1 MNPDCAHCLYFGS
14 PNENHRP
21 FPTNRPGGLEGTR
34 RALSYCSLPARANVV
49 DIACGKGAT
58 VQLLEETYG
67 YNAMGIDLSGRILQ
81 EAKNQSIVANL
92 VQGDCVHLPLQNE
105 TQDAVMMECAFHF
118 DPNPMTVLEEMRRI
132 LQPDGYLILSDL
144 YVRTAEDIHPVQ
156 QHSTS
161 NCLSNIQTRSRI
173 VEVVESA
180 GFTTRIWADQDD
192 LLKQWIW
199 EMTFSGVSVRSFLT
213 SLLGEDCGGGTNAT
227 FPKPV
232 SLGYYI
238 LVAQKKIPI
247 KN

>member
-1 MNPDCAHCLYFGS
+1 MNPDCEHCLYFGS
-14 PNENHRP
+14 PNENHRR

-34 RALSYCSLPARANVV
+34 RALSYCSLPTRANVV

-81 EAKNQSIVANL
+81 QAKNRSMVANL

-118 DPNPMTVLEEMRRI
+118 YPNPMTVLEEMRRI

-199 EMTFSGVSVRSFLT
+199 EMTFSGVSVRSFLA

-232 SLGYYI
+232 SFGYYI

-247 KN
+247 MN